1 MIDSRQDEQRRDRAV
16 TAGAGFVFK
25 ELPDGTRVVFGAGDE
40 AGRALPSAAAGVA
53 MLHRSR
59 GVLVAVLIAAIVV
72 SRASGGWLSGVL
84 CAALGLVLH
93 QWWLRRALA
102 ALPPSD
108 ERLLE
113 ADTLEL
119 RRRAARR
126 GVLVAPLL
134 ALGLALLVW
143 WVYPLNFVASMF
155 LVACSL
161 SMVVLAG
168 VSRVKLRRLSAPVTS
183 P

>member
-1 MIDSRQDEQRRDRAV
+1 MSHSGQDPCQLARLV

-40 AGRALPSAAAGVA
+40 SGRALPSAAAGVA
-53 MLHRSR
+53 MLHKSR
-59 GVLVAVLIAAIVV
+59 GMLAAILIAAIVM
-72 SRASGGWLSGVL
+72 SRASGGWLSAAL

-108 ERLLE
+108 ARLLE

-119 RRRAARR
+119 RRRAAPR

>member
-1 MIDSRQDEQRRDRAV
+1 VSNSGPDQSQRESPV

-25 ELPDGTRVVFGAGDE
+25 ELPDGSRVVFGAGNE
-40 AGRALPSAAAGVA
+40 TGRALPSAAAGVA
-53 MLHRSR
+53 MLHKSR
-59 GVLVAVLIAAIVV
+59 GVLVAILIAAIVV
-72 SRASGGWLSGVL
+72 SRAGNGWLSAGV

-93 QWWLRRALA
+93 QWWLQRALA

-161 SMVVLAG
+161 SMVVLAV
-168 VSRVKLRRLSAPVTS
+168 VSQVNLRRLSAPVTS